1 MRLAAGRPGERDCG
15 HDRSLSQGSASRD
28 EGSELESSDTRDTES
43 TGLSAGGNRRSWS
56 NSRLTF

>member
-1 MRLAAGRPGERDCG
+1 MRLAAGRPGAN
-15 HDRSLSQGSASRD
+15 DRSLSQSSASRD

-43 TGLSAGGNRRSWS
+43 TGLSAGGNRSWS